1 MTLATEHPEMLIER
15 ARRGDAGALG
25 VLLEA
30 YRNYIHLSARL
41 MGGDQFAGRAGASDV
56 VQETFLDACKDFH
69 QFLGGSEQEFLVWLR
84 RILAHNIADYLRA
97 QRSQRRDSGRERS
110 IDDLFGASEQSLDQ
124 GLAASGSSPSSQA
137 SKRERAV
144 LVADALAKLQPDH
157 REVIVYRNFEHLPF
171 EEVAKRMDRT
181 SAAVRMLWA
190 RAVEKLSE
198 ELEQL
203 Q

>member
-1 MTLATEHPEMLIER
+1 MALATEGPEAMLER

-25 VLLEA
+25 SLLEA

-41 MGGDQFAGRAGASDV
+41 MAGDKFVGRLSASDV
-56 VQETFLDACKDFH
+56 VQETFLDACKDFP
-69 QFLGGSEQEFLVWLR
+69 QFLGGSERELLVWLR
-84 RILAHNIADYLRA
+84 RILANNIADHLRA
-97 QRSQRRDSGRERS
+97 RTSQRRDVGRERS
-110 IDDLFGASEQSLDQ
+110 IDDLFDASEQSFDH

-137 SKRERAV
+137 SRRERAV
-144 LVADALAKLQPDH
+144 IVADALAKLQPDH
-157 REVIVYRNFEHLPF
+157 RDVIVYRNFEHLPF
-171 EEVAKRMDRT
+171 EEVAQRMERT

-198 ELEQL
+198 ELERL